1 MNQRSNTISPI
12 SSDGRHYNQ
21 WHILRHDKW
30 LLSCLTWVPVVLC
43 FSIYWIFSQGIAN
56 NLPVGVVDLNKS
68 TLSQKLIGNYNATS
82 MLSIDHQYDDIQ
94 QAKSALVEGDIY
106 AILYVPANFDKAITK
121 SLTPQVTLFYN
132 SQYLLV
138 GRLINSAALQAQGT
152 FNAQVGVLKALS
164 KGNTTSLAA
173 MGNAVTVRTQITPLF
188 NISTNY
194 AQFLVSAIIPA
205 IWQIAIVSFTVLVLS
220 ANYRISGLSPWFGS
234 TSIVGHLSRTL
245 IPYFLWFL
253 LQGSFFLIWF
263 YDIIGWPM
271 EGSWL
276 VLFFAQVITTLA
288 CMIMACFF
296 FFLTCDA
303 ARAMSFAGAFTAPSF
318 AFMGITFPA
327 ADMTTLATAWREL
340 LPISHYI
347 EVQVSQASYGV
358 TAIQSLAHL
367 TPMVGYVIPLM
378 LTVILIKKHM
388 SKESQA

>member
-1 MNQRSNTISPI
+1 MNQRSNTVSSISP
-12 SSDGRHYNQ
+12 DGRHYNQ

-30 LLSCLTWVPVVLC
+30 LLSCLTWVPVALC

-56 NLPVGVVDLNKS
+56 NLPVGVVDLSKS
-68 TLSQKLIGNYNATS
+68 TLSQKLIRNYDATS

-94 QAKSALVEGDIY
+94 QAKSALIDGDIY
-106 AILYVPANFDKAITK
+106 AILYVPTNFDKTITK

-152 FNAQVGVLKALS
+152 FNAQVGVVKALS
-164 KGNTTSLAA
+164 KGNTTGLAA

-188 NISTNY
+188 NKGTNY
-194 AQFLVSAIIPA
+194 AQFLVSAIVPA

-220 ANYRISGLSPWFGS
+220 ANYRISGLRSWFGG
-234 TSIVGHLSRTL
+234 TSIVNHLGRTL
-245 IPYFLWFL
+245 FPYFLWFL

-378 LTVILIKKHM
+378 LTVVLIKQHM
-388 SKESQA
+388 NKESQV